1 MLGAIHQAVR
11 DRIAETAQQVFG
23 IEVASPVLSTP
34 PKIELGDISTPVCF
48 ELAKKLRQ
56 PPRKIA
62 EKLAEAFLPLAGVRE
77 ARVAG
82 GGYLNLFLA
91 RPEVAARGY
100 RYRLASG
107 SAAAGEE
114 WMSPAGKEGPGKI
127 RSGKIIV
134 EHTSINPNKAAHI
147 GHLRNAVMG
156 DSLVRQL
163 RYLGG
168 QVEVQNYIDDTGVQV
183 ADVVVGFVAL
193 EKKSPQDV
201 ARLARNE
208 DASCR
213 FDYYCWDLYANVA
226 RFYEEDKDR
235 LKLRADALKAIEDGE
250 GKNEAA
256 RMGETIATAIL
267 RTHLETMQR
276 LDIRYDLLA
285 KESEILRLDFWK
297 TAFELL
303 KKSGVLTFETSG
315 KNEGCWVMA
324 LNGKDG
330 EPADESE
337 EEYVKIIVRSNGT
350 VTYVGKDIAYHL
362 WKFGLLGLDFTYR
375 PDYAYPDGRQA
386 WRTAPGGEESAP
398 AFGKGREI
406 YTVIDRRQSYLQNI
420 VAAGLRAMGY
430 PEQAARL
437 YHVAYEVVGLSQR
450 CAQEMGIPLDEET
463 KKRSYVEVSGRKG
476 LGVKADDLIDRL
488 IYEARR
494 EVTARHAD
502 APEAERKEI
511 SQTIAVGALRYF
523 LLKYTRNS
531 LIVFD
536 FQDALAFEG
545 ETGPYLQYT
554 VVRAKNIF
562 RRYEETHPGFQADSL
577 PQLLKERLTPE
588 LLGKFFGGKEGDS
601 LWELVALS
609 LQLELVTRQAVD
621 SLESSVLAKYGF
633 RLAQAFNNFYH
644 RHHILTEKYEER
656 QVFLLMLVHLVAV
669 TLTKLLELLGI
680 QVPDRM

>member
-1 MLGAIHQAVR
+1 M
-11 DRIAETAQQVFG
+11 FG

-62 EKLAEAFLPLAGVRE
+62 EKLAEAFLPLEGVRE

-82 GGYLNLFLA
+82 GGYLNLFLDRA
-91 RPEVAARGY
+91 EIAARGY

-114 WMSPAGKEGPGKI
+114 GLSKA
-127 RSGKIIV
+127 GKIIV

-156 DSLVRQL
+156 DALVRQL

-183 ADVVVGFVAL
+183 ADVVVGFAVL
-193 EKKSPQDV
+193 EKKSLEDV

-235 LKLRADALKAIEDGE
+235 LKLRADTLKAIEDGE
-250 GKNEAA
+250 GKSEAA

-276 LDIRYDLLA
+276 LEIRYDLLA

-303 KKSGVLTFETSG
+303 RKSGALTLENSG

-330 EPADESE
+330 KDGKPADESE
-337 EEYVKIIVRSNGT
+337 EEDVKIIVRSNGT

-362 WKFGLLGLDFTYR
+362 WKLGLLGLDFSYR
-375 PDYAYPDGRQA
+375 PDFAYPDGRRT

-437 YHVAYEVVGLSQR
+437 HHVAYEVVGLSQR

-562 RRYEETHPGFQADSL
+562 RRYEEEHPGFQADSL
-577 PQLLKERLTPE
+577 PQLLKVRLTPE
-588 LLGKFFGGKEGDS
+588 LLGKFFSGKEGDS

-633 RLAQAFNNFYH
+633 RLAQVFNNFYH
-644 RHHILTEKYEER
+644 RHHILTEKDEER

-680 QVPDRM
+680 QVPERM